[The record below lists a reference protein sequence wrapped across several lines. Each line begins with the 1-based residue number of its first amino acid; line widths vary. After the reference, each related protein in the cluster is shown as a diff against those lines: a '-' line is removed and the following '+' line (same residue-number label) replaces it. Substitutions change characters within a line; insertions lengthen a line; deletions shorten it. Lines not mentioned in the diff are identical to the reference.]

1 MPEGTARDVGTDW
14 WNITDDSGTRRA
26 RFDHRQFP
34 NIRNGARV
42 TYTDADGDGR
52 AENVQPAAA
61 VERYVARNAQAG
73 ALSAAR
79 ETQLRETIMDELRA
93 AATETGALR
102 QNRLRRLRAAVD
114 KFEAS

>member
-1 MPEGTARDVGTDW
+1 MPEGTARDVGTIF
-14 WNITDDSGTRRA
+14 WNIVADGGATRA

-42 TYTDADGDGR
+42 TYTDANGDGI

-61 VERYVARNAQAG
+61 VARLVARNAQAG
-73 ALSAAR
+73 ALNPAGQTR
-79 ETQLRETIMDELRA
+79 LREFIMKELG
-93 AATETGALR
+93 ATTSETGAVR

-114 KFEAS
+114 KFEA